1 MTTELERNKKRAYQ
15 ARQKGDWRK
24 SIDVLK
30 KLIKV
35 NPDNH
40 TLVMDLADSYMQLE
54 EFDAAVGMYAEL
66 FQRDSSNPI
75 NASNLGA
82 ALLRQGRVNEAKV
95 VLEHCLELDKANV
108 YALINLGGVYQALG
122 DPMAALNSA
131 LEAVSIDP
139 TNAIAFNN
147 LGSAFSDLAK
157 YHEAKHAFET
167 ALLLKPGQVDALINI
182 AGCDAKLNDH
192 QSSIKN
198 YEKVLDLLPTEAVQ
212 RADSVRFFASFQY
225 LQTGDL
231 KTGWRYYDGG
241 FSPLVPLAGARTPK
255 RKFLFPTWDGGD
267 LTGKTILLWREQ
279 GIGDEILFSSCIP
292 DLVSQYPESNIYFE
306 CEGRLQNIF
315 SQSIEGIKILNKE
328 TYPPRNF
335 DYHLPIGSLM
345 KFFREDISSFRGK
358 GSFLKA
364 DELLK
369 KKFKLRLVPYSEKKV
384 IGICWRSGLISPT
397 RNENYT
403 AIKDWEFLGELK
415 QNYSFVN
422 LQYGDCEEELAEIE
436 ENWGVEIVRWSDV
449 DLKNQMDEVFA
460 LVSNLDAVVTVGTSV
475 SAISGSLGIP
485 TVYLAKKGWLFF
497 GQEKFPWFDNFY
509 PLIPKEDEIVAT
521 QLSRVPMALEM
532 ALVESLKVKNK
543 IA

>member
-1 MTTELERNKKRAYQ
+1 MTTEVERNKKRAYQ
-15 ARQKGDWRK
+15 ARKKGDWQK
-24 SIDVLK
+24 SIALLK
-30 KLIKV
+30 KVVKAD
-35 NPDNH
+35 PDDH
-40 TLVMDLADSYMQLE
+40 TLIMDLADSYMQVE

-75 NASNLGA
+75 YASNLGA
-82 ALLRQGRVNEAKV
+82 ALLRQGKVNEAKV
-95 VLEHCLELDKANV
+95 LLEHCLELDKTNI

-139 TNAIAFNN
+139 SNAIAFNN

-157 YHEAKHAFET
+157 YQEAKHAFET

-198 YEKVLDLLPTEAVQ
+198 YEKVLDLLPKEAVQ

-225 LQTGDL
+225 LQAGDL
-231 KTGWRYYDGG
+231 KTGWKYYDGG

-255 RKFLFPTWDGGD
+255 RKFSFPVWDGSD
-267 LTGKTILLWREQ
+267 LNGKTIFLWREQ

-292 DLVSQYPESNIYFE
+292 DLVSQYPGSSVYFE
-306 CEGRLQNIF
+306 CEARLQHIF
-315 SQSIEGIKILNKE
+315 SQSIKGIQILNQDLKS
-328 TYPPRNF
+328 PQQF

-345 KFFREDISSFRGK
+345 KFFREDIYSFNGK
-358 GSFLKA
+358 GSFLKP

-369 KKFKLRLVPYSEKKV
+369 QNFKSRLAPYSAKKA

-397 RNENYT
+397 RNINYT
-403 AIKDWEFLGELK
+403 AIKDWEFLKEIK
-415 QNYSFVN
+415 QNYVFVN

-436 ENWGVEIVRWSDV
+436 KNWEVEIIRWKDV
-449 DLKNQMDEVFA
+449 DLKNHMDEVFA

-475 SAISGSLGIP
+475 SAISGSLGVP

-497 GQEKFPWFDNFY
+497 GQDKFPWFDNFH
-509 PLIPKEDEIVAT
+509 PLIPQEDEIVAT
-521 QLSRVPMALEM
+521 QLSRVPMALEQ
-532 ALVESLKVKNK
+532 ALAENS
-543 IA
+543 IAKD